1 MKFIL
6 TIPLLIYVLLTSG
19 CRKFEQEKIVAAA
32 EPYVPQ
38 NLYPIERLPTY
49 FNRVAVLPN
58 FHNDTSAT
66 ILSYS
71 DEIFLKELSKVGLFE
86 TVPVSTEF
94 CKKHFGSE
102 RLSSSQSLP
111 ENLLKVLIEEYGANG
126 IMFID
131 LHSFNSYRPISL
143 GVRAKLVDL
152 KSGEFMWAIDESID
166 AGDASVM
173 ASANAYQRGKY
184 VQAISNETRNSI
196 LQSPRLF
203 SKFVAFSIFQTLPKR

>member
-1 MKFIL
+1 MKNKL
-6 TIPLLIYVLLTSG
+6 LLIIFLLVISSIKG
-19 CRKFEQEKIVAAA
+19 QELQISA
-32 EPYVPQ
+32 EP
-38 NLYPIERLPTY
+38 
-49 FNRVAVLPN
+49 PN
-58 FHNDTSAT
+58 WWVGMKSNQLQLMIHSKNISEYDVR
-66 ILSYS
+66 I
-71 DEIFLKELSKVGLFE
+71 DEPRIKLIKVNNTDNPNYLFIDLE
-86 TVPVSTEF
+86 I
-94 CKKHFGSE
+94 
-102 RLSSSQSLP
+102 
-111 ENLLKVLIEEYGANG
+111 IEENDPFDFEILFFNSKDSFSFKYPLNKRSRP
-126 IMFID
+126 ID

-173 ASANAYQRGKY
+173 VSANAYQRGKH

>member
-1 MKFIL
+1 
-6 TIPLLIYVLLTSG
+6 
-19 CRKFEQEKIVAAA
+19 
-32 EPYVPQ
+32 
-38 NLYPIERLPTY
+38 
-49 FNRVAVLPN
+49 
-58 FHNDTSAT
+58 
-66 ILSYS
+66 
-71 DEIFLKELSKVGLFE
+71 
-86 TVPVSTEF
+86 
-94 CKKHFGSE
+94 
-102 RLSSSQSLP
+102 
-111 ENLLKVLIEEYGANG
+111 
-126 IMFID
+126 MFID

-173 ASANAYQRGKY
+173 VSANAYQRGKH

>member
-94 CKKHFGSE
+94 CKSTSV
-102 RLSSSQSLP
+102 LS
-111 ENLLKVLIEEYGANG
+111 
-126 IMFID
+126 D
-131 LHSFNSYRPISL
+131 
-143 GVRAKLVDL
+143 
-152 KSGEFMWAIDESID
+152 
-166 AGDASVM
+166 
-173 ASANAYQRGKY
+173 
-184 VQAISNETRNSI
+184 
-196 LQSPRLF
+196 
-203 SKFVAFSIFQTLPKR
+203 